1 MAYNLAQ
8 KILNDDKT
16 VITNM
21 SSVLSNID
29 TLSICNIHTADIS
42 VDLYVASQVTTD
54 VTDTGSQV
62 NFVAGYA
69 ATTSSQ
75 AIVIENSGIA
85 ATSDMFL
92 NERVYKDDGT
102 FISTCT
108 TFTDENNITFS
119 SGLEVALVN
128 DGDLYT
134 GTRYY
139 ILKGVNVPANTT
151 LVLEQNELRVDPDTY
166 IMYIKSSN
174 ASGNIDV
181 IIRK

>member
-21 SSVLSNID
+21 SSVLSSID

-42 VDLYVASQVTTD
+42 VDLYAASQVGTD
-54 VTDTGSQV
+54 ITDTGTNV
-62 NFVAGYA
+62 NYGSGYA
-69 ATTSSQ
+69 VTTSSQ
-75 AIVIENSGIA
+75 AIVVDGTA
-85 ATSDMFL
+85 ATSDVFL
-92 NERVYKDDGT
+92 DEQIWKSDGT
-102 FISTCT
+102 LFGTCT
-108 TFTDENNITFS
+108 TFTDGTHITF
-119 SGLEVALVN
+119 G
-128 DGDLYT
+128 DGIAAAMVDDDSLYA

-151 LVLEQNELRVDPDTY
+151 LVLEQNELRVDPNTY
-166 IMYIKSSN
+166 TMYIKSSH
-174 ASGNIDV
+174 ADGNLDV